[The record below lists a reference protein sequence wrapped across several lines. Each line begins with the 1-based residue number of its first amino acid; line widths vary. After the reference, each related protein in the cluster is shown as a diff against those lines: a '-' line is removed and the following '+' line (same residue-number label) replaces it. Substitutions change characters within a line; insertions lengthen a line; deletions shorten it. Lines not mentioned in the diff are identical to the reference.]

1 MATTVRGACPL
12 DCPDTCSWVVTVEDG
27 RAIDLRGNREHPF
40 TRGVLCGK
48 VDHYLDALHDPER
61 LLYPMRRVGEKGEG
75 RFERIGWDDAIAA
88 VAEGIRGA
96 SERFGPESVLPYYY
110 AGTMGWIQGWTMGP
124 RLFAALGASRLATT
138 ICDAAAQEALAATTG
153 VVGFDPEEIGRA
165 RLILLWGMNPL
176 STNVHQWRFVLE
188 ARKQGAH
195 IVTIDPIRTD
205 TAARSDEHLAPLPG
219 TDAALALGLMRA
231 VLDAGAVDRSWLRA
245 HTVGWEAL
253 ESASCGMARRAR
265 CGDLRSRRGSRPR
278 ARQPSRGHASNRH
291 PHRSRAA
298 ATRRRWG
305 GDPGDHRDPCAD
317 R

>member
-1 MATTVRGACPL
+1 M
-12 DCPDTCSWVVTVEDG
+12 
-27 RAIDLRGNREHPF
+27 
-40 TRGVLCGK
+40 LCGK

-75 RFERIGWDDAIAA
+75 RFERIGWDDAIGA

-124 RLFAALGASRLATT
+124 RLFAGLGASRLATT
-138 ICDAAAQEALAATTG
+138 ICDAAAQEALTATTG

-245 HTVGWEAL
+245 HAVGWEAL
-253 ESASCGMARRAR
+253 ETRLAEWPVARAAAICGLDEAVVRRSATA
-265 CGDLRSRRGSRPR
+265 SRPR
-278 ARQPSRGHASNRH
+278 VQPPSVSASASSDTAEAAR
-291 PHRSRAA
+291 RSGRSP
-298 ATRRRWG
+298 RSLR
-305 GDPGDHRDPCAD
+305 
-317 R
+317 